1 MLKMLDRVPR
11 ILLGALEDTKTE
23 LRRAVDLNIIS
34 ESDADETDQL
44 IKSFEKFL
52 QEKDIDV

>member
-44 IKSFEKFL
+44 IKSIEKFL